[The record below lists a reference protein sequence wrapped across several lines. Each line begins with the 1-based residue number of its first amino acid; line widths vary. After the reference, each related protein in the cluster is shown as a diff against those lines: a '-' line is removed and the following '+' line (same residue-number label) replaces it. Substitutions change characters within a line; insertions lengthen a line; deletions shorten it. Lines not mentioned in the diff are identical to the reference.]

1 VNRVA
6 TSHPGASE
14 GDAADEPSNGDIES
28 IETNGRAE
36 ADGDDGAL
44 AGARSLDRPF
54 LILSVLRENRAPM
67 RLTEIATATK
77 LHLATTQ
84 RLVNLLIK
92 HHYVERDG
100 LEYRLGLVSL
110 IDGFTYLLTNSLTQ
124 IAEPILLELT
134 ASTKLT
140 STLSVRYDLTQ
151 VRVLRVLSSPPP
163 RYQFTI
169 GEQVP
174 LTLGGARVFAAGL
187 SPEDLDRLLEG
198 VEKIP
203 FPSGQVLD
211 RREFVESLGA
221 IRSRGY
227 AFGQGQGEG
236 GSVSIA
242 VPVLSRDGEV
252 LAAIQV
258 SGLIEDIPVDVD
270 SLVAE
275 LQRASAAITRRIP

>member
-6 TSHPGASE
+6 TPHPGARE
-14 GDAADEPSNGDIES
+14 GDAADESTNGDGELLDS
-28 IETNGRAE
+28 NEHG
-36 ADGDDGAL
+36 DGDDAAL
-44 AGARSLDRPF
+44 AGVRSLDRPF
-54 LILSVLRENRAPM
+54 LILRVLRENRAPM

-92 HHYVERDG
+92 HRYVERDG
-100 LEYRLGLVSL
+100 LEYRLGIVSL

-163 RYQFTI
+163 RYQATI

-174 LTLGGARVFAAGL
+174 LTHGGARVFAAGL

-211 RREFVESLGA
+211 RHEFVESLGA
-221 IRSRGY
+221 IRTRGY

-242 VPVLSRDGEV
+242 VPVLSREGEV

>member
-1 VNRVA
+1 MNRVA
-6 TSHPGASE
+6 TSHSGAHE
-14 GDAADEPSNGDIES
+14 GDAADETANGGIES
-28 IETNGRAE
+28 IDSNERVDAE
-36 ADGDDGAL
+36 EGAL

-54 LILSVLRENRAPM
+54 LILTVLRENRAPM

-92 HHYVERDG
+92 HRYVERDG
-100 LEYRLGLVSL
+100 LEYRLGIVSL

-140 STLSVRYDLTQ
+140 STLSVRFDLTQ

-163 RYQFTI
+163 RYQATI

-187 SPEDLDRLLEG
+187 SPDDLDRLLEG
-198 VEKIP
+198 VENIP

-211 RREFVESLGA
+211 RQAFVESLGA

-227 AFGQGQGEG
+227 AFGEGQGEG

-242 VPVLSRDGEV
+242 VPVISRDGEM

-258 SGLIEDIPVDVD
+258 SGRIEDIPVDVD

>member
-1 VNRVA
+1 MNRVA
-6 TSHPGASE
+6 TSHPGARE
-14 GDAADEPSNGDIES
+14 GDAADEPLNHDVASVDSNERTD
-28 IETNGRAE
+28 A
-36 ADGDDGAL
+36 DDGAI

-92 HHYVERDG
+92 HRYVERDG

-110 IDGFTYLLTNSLTQ
+110 VDGFTYLLTNSLTQ

-140 STLSVRYDLTQ
+140 STLSVRHDLTQ

-163 RYQFTI
+163 RYQGTI

-211 RREFVESLGA
+211 RSEFVESLGA

-242 VPVLSRDGEV
+242 VPVLSREAEV
-252 LAAIQV
+252 VAAIQV

-270 SLVAE
+270 SIVAE

>member
-1 VNRVA
+1 MGVA
-6 TSHPGASE
+6 T
-14 GDAADEPSNGDIES
+14 
-28 IETNGRAE
+28 TT
-36 ADGDDGAL
+36 
-44 AGARSLDRPF
+44 ARSRVRARWTVRSS
-54 LILSVLRENRAPM
+54 ILSVLRENRAPM

-140 STLSVRYDLTQ
+140 SLLSVRFDLTQ
-151 VRVLRVLSSPPP
+151 VRVLRVLLPSPS
-163 RYQFTI
+163 
-169 GEQVP
+169 
-174 LTLGGARVFAAGL
+174 L
-187 SPEDLDRLLEG
+187 
-198 VEKIP
+198 
-203 FPSGQVLD
+203 PSDD
-211 RREFVESLGA
+211 RRAGASHVGRGPRLPRRALPRRPRPTTRRRGEDPVPEWSGLGPSRVRRKPGRH
-221 IRSRGY
+221 RSRGY

-242 VPVLSRDGEV
+242 VPVLDRDGEV
-252 LAAIQV
+252 IAAIQV